1 MLHTLLTILITTLL
15 LTFVTSYIILRAAIP
30 EHPLRRL
37 LLLFV
42 IMTPFIALLA
52 IAKAL
57 FSRPKLIPYSTD
69 LGKIEDEIESERARN
84 YGEKIVRPSF
94 SERWRLSYLY
104 AVERSALAAA
114 KLDPSFGPSVCGIS
128 QLR

>member
-1 MLHTLLTILITTLL
+1 M
-15 LTFVTSYIILRAAIP
+15 ILRAAIP
-30 EHPLRRL
+30 EQPLRRL

-42 IMTPFIALLA
+42 VMTPFIALFA

-57 FSRPKLIPYSTD
+57 FSRPNLVRYSAE
-69 LGKIEDEIESERARN
+69 LGKIEDEIESERARDL
-84 YGEKIVRPSF
+84 GEKIMHPSF

>member
-1 MLHTLLTILITTLL
+1 MLYTLLTIVLITLL
-15 LTFVTSYIILRAAIP
+15 LTFVTSYMILRAAIP
-30 EHPLRRL
+30 ERHLRRL

-52 IAKAL
+52 LAKAL
-57 FSRPKLIPYSTD
+57 FSRPKLILYSTE
-69 LGKIEDEIESERARN
+69 LGKIEDEIESERAHTF
-84 YGEKIVRPSF
+84 GEKVVRPSF

>member
-1 MLHTLLTILITTLL
+1 MLYTLLTVAFVTLL
-15 LTFVTSYIILRAAIP
+15 LTFVTSYMILQVVIP
-30 EHPLRRL
+30 EKPFRRL

-42 IMTPFIALLA
+42 VMTPFIALFA
-52 IAKAL
+52 VAKAL
-57 FSRPKLIPYSTD
+57 FSRPKLIRYSAD
-69 LGKIEDEIESERARN
+69 LGKIEDEIESERSRTF
-84 YGEKIVRPSF
+84 GERIVHPSF
-94 SERWRLSYLY
+94 SQRWRLSYLD